1 LDYIREILQHPL
13 FKIFGAII
21 IIALLGA
28 TFVLI
33 FEINA
38 NKDLNSLGDAV
49 WWVLV
54 TMTTVGYGDR
64 VPITPGGR
72 VIGITVMFLGVA
84 LVSLF
89 TATVSSIFVARQIKE
104 GRGLEQIKL
113 KNHLVI
119 CGWNFN
125 GEQILN
131 ELLKHSHKK
140 SEIVL
145 INQLNED
152 AISDILNHFSSL
164 KIKFV
169 HGDYTKEAVLNR
181 ANIASADFAIILPD
195 ISTPLGEK
203 SDERTILAT
212 LSIKAINPKIK
223 VYAHILNREN
233 LSHIKKAKAD
243 DVLLS
248 DAYAGYIMASH
259 ILAPGI
265 PQTIEEL
272 FSEDSKHNLIREEI
286 SQSFIGKTFAELRDF
301 YLNEKNSIPLG
312 IGHETEQMHVIDIL
326 SEDYSYLDEFIKR
339 KFEQAG
345 RGLTNEPGMKIKL
358 NPMHDTILQE
368 KDFII
373 LLKTEIDF
381 GLKNRYRRISSIFK
395 KSIII

>member
-1 LDYIREILQHPL
+1 MEYLKEIIQHPL
-13 FKIFGAII
+13 FKIFSAII
-21 IIALLGA
+21 IIALFGA
-28 TFVLI
+28 TFALM
-33 FEINA
+33 FEVQA
-38 NKDLNSLGDAV
+38 NDGFNSLGDAI

-72 VIGITVMFLGVA
+72 LIGITVMFFGVA

-113 KNHLVI
+113 KNHLII

-131 ELLKHSHKK
+131 TLLKHSKK
-140 SEIVL
+140 NSQIVL
-145 INQLNED
+145 INQLSEN
-152 AISDILNHFSSL
+152 AISDVLNYFSAL
-164 KIKFV
+164 KIKYV
-169 HGDYTKEAVLNR
+169 HGDYTKETVLNR
-181 ANIASADFAIILPD
+181 ANISGAESAIVLPD
-195 ISTPLGEK
+195 FSTSLGDK

-212 LSIKAINPKIK
+212 LSIKSINPKIK

-233 LSHIKKAKAD
+233 LSHIRKAKVD

-272 FSEDSKHNLIREEI
+272 FSEDSNHSLIREEI
-286 SQSFIGKTFAELRDF
+286 APFFVGKTFLELREHYF
-301 YLNEKNSIPLG
+301 QQNQSIPLG
-312 IGHETEQMHVIDIL
+312 IGHETEQVDIIDIL

-345 RGLTNEPGMKIKL
+345 RGLTNEPGIKIKL
-358 NPMHDTILQE
+358 NPKEDTVLQN
-368 KDFII
+368 KDFVI
-373 LLKTEIDF
+373 LLNTENEI
-381 GLKNRYRRISSIFK
+381 G
-395 KSIII
+395 

>member
-1 LDYIREILQHPL
+1 MEYFKEVIQHPL
-13 FKIFGAII
+13 FKIFVAII

-28 TFVLI
+28 FLVLL
-33 FEINA
+33 FEVQA
-38 NKDLNSLGDAV
+38 NKDLDSLGDAI

-64 VPITPGGR
+64 VPITIGGR

-131 ELLKHSHKK
+131 TLLKQSKMQ
-140 SEIVL
+140 SQIVL
-145 INQLNED
+145 INQLGED
-152 AISDILNHFSSL
+152 AISDVISHFSAL
-164 KIKFV
+164 KLKFV
-169 HGDYTKEAVLNR
+169 HGDYTKESVLNR
-181 ANIASADFAIILPD
+181 ANISAADMAIILPD
-195 ISTPLGEK
+195 FSASLGEK
-203 SDERTILAT
+203 SDEKTILAT

-223 VYAHILNREN
+223 LYAHIINREN

-243 DVLLS
+243 DVLVS
-248 DAYAGYIMASH
+248 DAYTGYIMAAH
-259 ILAPGI
+259 ILSPGI
-265 PQTIEEL
+265 PQTIDSL
-272 FSEDSKHNLIREEI
+272 FSEDSKHNLVRENI
-286 SQSFIGKTFAELRDF
+286 SQSFVGKTFAELREH
-301 YLNEKNSIPLG
+301 YINKSNSIPLG
-312 IGHETEQMHVIDIL
+312 IGHETEQMHVIDLL
-326 SEDYSYLDEFIKR
+326 SDDYSYLDEFIKR

-345 RGLTNEPGMKIKL
+345 RGLTNEPGMEINI
-358 NPMHDTILQE
+358 NPSADTILQE

-373 LLKTEIDF
+373 LLKSESDL
-381 GLKNRYRRISSIFK
+381 G
-395 KSIII
+395 

>member
-1 LDYIREILQHPL
+1 MEYLKEIIQHPL

-21 IIALLGA
+21 VIALLGA
-28 TFVLI
+28 TFVLV
-33 FEINA
+33 FEVQA
-38 NKDLNSLGDAV
+38 NEDLNSLGDAI

-113 KNHLVI
+113 KNHLII

-125 GEQILN
+125 GEQVLN
-131 ELLKHSHKK
+131 TLLKHSKKK
-140 SEIVL
+140 SQIVL
-145 INQLNED
+145 INQLSED
-152 AISDILNHFSSL
+152 ALSDVLNHFSAL

-181 ANIASADFAIILPD
+181 ANISSAEAAIVLPD
-195 ISTPLGEK
+195 LSAALGDK

-212 LSIKAINPKIK
+212 LSIKTINPKIK

-233 LSHIKKAKAD
+233 LSHIRKAKVD

-248 DAYAGYIMASH
+248 EAYAG
-259 ILAPGI
+259 
-265 PQTIEEL
+265 
-272 FSEDSKHNLIREEI
+272 
-286 SQSFIGKTFAELRDF
+286 
-301 YLNEKNSIPLG
+301 
-312 IGHETEQMHVIDIL
+312 
-326 SEDYSYLDEFIKR
+326 
-339 KFEQAG
+339 
-345 RGLTNEPGMKIKL
+345 
-358 NPMHDTILQE
+358 
-368 KDFII
+368 
-373 LLKTEIDF
+373 
-381 GLKNRYRRISSIFK
+381 
-395 KSIII
+395 

>member
-1 LDYIREILQHPL
+1 LEYFKEIIQHPL

-28 TFVLI
+28 TFVLV
-33 FEINA
+33 FEVQA
-38 NKDLNSLGDAV
+38 NEDLDSLGDAI

-72 VIGITVMFLGVA
+72 VVGITVMFLGVA

-113 KNHLVI
+113 KNHLII

-131 ELLKHSHKK
+131 TLLKHSKHK
-140 SEIVL
+140 SQIVL
-145 INQLNED
+145 INQLSED
-152 AISDILNHFSSL
+152 SISDVLNHFSAL

-181 ANIASADFAIILPD
+181 ANISTADSAIVLPD
-195 ISTPLGEK
+195 FSASLGEK

-233 LSHIKKAKAD
+233 LSHIRKAKVD

-259 ILAPGI
+259 ILSPGI

-272 FSEDSKHNLIREEI
+272 FSEDSQH
-286 SQSFIGKTFAELRDF
+286 S
-301 YLNEKNSIPLG
+301 
-312 IGHETEQMHVIDIL
+312 
-326 SEDYSYLDEFIKR
+326 
-339 KFEQAG
+339 
-345 RGLTNEPGMKIKL
+345 
-358 NPMHDTILQE
+358 
-368 KDFII
+368 
-373 LLKTEIDF
+373 
-381 GLKNRYRRISSIFK
+381 
-395 KSIII
+395 

>member
-1 LDYIREILQHPL
+1 LEYLKEIIQHPL

-21 IIALLGA
+21 VIALLGS

-33 FEINA
+33 FEVQTNE
-38 NKDLNSLGDAV
+38 DLDSMGDAI

-72 VIGITVMFLGVA
+72 AIGITVMFLGVA

-113 KNHLVI
+113 KNHLII

-131 ELLKHSHKK
+131 TLLKHSKNK
-140 SEIVL
+140 SQIVL
-145 INQLNED
+145 INQLGED
-152 AISDILNHFSSL
+152 DISDVLNQFSAL

-169 HGDYTKEAVLNR
+169 HGDYTKESVLNR
-181 ANIASADFAIILPD
+181 ANIASADTAIVLPD
-195 ISTPLGEK
+195 FSATLGEK

-212 LSIKAINPKIK
+212 LSIKTINPKIK
-223 VYAHILNREN
+223 LYAHIINREN
-233 LSHIKKAKAD
+233 LSHLKKAKAD
-243 DVLLS
+243 DVLVS
-248 DAYAGYIMASH
+248 DAYTGFILAAH
-259 ILAPGI
+259 ILSPGI
-265 PQTIEEL
+265 PQTIEAL

-286 SQSFIGKTFAELRDF
+286 NQTYVGKTFADIREH
-301 YLNEKNSIPLG
+301 YLNENESIPLG

-345 RGLTNEPGMKIKL
+345 RGLTNELGMKIKI
-358 NPMHDTILQE
+358 NPAADTVLQD

-373 LLKTEIDF
+373 LLKSESDF
-381 GLKNRYRRISSIFK
+381 G
-395 KSIII
+395 

>member
-1 LDYIREILQHPL
+1 LEYFKEIIQHPL

-21 IIALLGA
+21 VIALLGA
-28 TFVLI
+28 TFELV
-33 FEINA
+33 FEFNV
-38 NKDLNSLGDAV
+38 NEDFNSLGDAV

-72 VIGITVMFLGVA
+72 IIGITVMFLGVA

-113 KNHLVI
+113 KNHLII

-131 ELLKHSHKK
+131 SLLKHSKKK
-140 SEIVL
+140 SQIVL
-145 INQLNED
+145 INQLSED
-152 AISDILNHFSSL
+152 DISDVLNNFSAL
-164 KIKFV
+164 KLKFV
-169 HGDYTKEAVLNR
+169 HGDYTKESVLNR
-181 ANIASADFAIILPD
+181 ANTAIADTAIVLPD
-195 ISTPLGEK
+195 FSTSLGEK

-243 DVLLS
+243 DVLVS
-248 DAYAGYIMASH
+248 DAYTGYIMAAH
-259 ILAPGI
+259 ILSPGI
-265 PQTIEEL
+265 PQTIDEI
-272 FSEDSKHNLIREEI
+272 FSEESEHNLIREEI
-286 SQSFIGKTFAELRDF
+286 NQSFVGKTFAEVREH

-312 IGHETEQMHVIDIL
+312 IGHEKEQMHVIDIL
-326 SEDYSYLDEFIKR
+326 SEDYSYLDDFIKR

-345 RGLTNEPGMKIKL
+345 RGLTNEPGMKIKI
-358 NPMHDTILQE
+358 NPAADTVLQD

-373 LLKTEIDF
+373 LLKSESDL
-381 GLKNRYRRISSIFK
+381 G
-395 KSIII
+395 

>member
-1 LDYIREILQHPL
+1 LEYFKEVIQHPL

-21 IIALLGA
+21 VIALIGA
-28 TFVLI
+28 FLVLI
-33 FEINA
+33 FEVQA
-38 NKDLNSLGDAV
+38 NEDFDSLGDAI

-64 VPITPGGR
+64 VPITTGGR

-131 ELLKHSHKK
+131 TLLKHSKK
-140 SEIVL
+140 QSQIVL
-145 INQLNED
+145 INQLGED
-152 AISDILNHFSSL
+152 AISDVLSHFNALNL
-164 KIKFV
+164 KFV
-169 HGDYTKEAVLNR
+169 HGDYTKESVLNR
-181 ANIASADFAIILPD
+181 ANVSVADTAIILPD
-195 ISTPLGEK
+195 FSASLGEK
-203 SDERTILAT
+203 SDEKTILAT
-212 LSIKAINPKIK
+212 LSIKGINPKIK
-223 VYAHILNREN
+223 LYAHILNREN

-243 DVLLS
+243 DVLVS
-248 DAYAGYIMASH
+248 DAYTGYIMAAH
-259 ILAPGI
+259 ILSPGI
-265 PQTIEEL
+265 PQTIEAL
-272 FSEDSKHNLIREEI
+272 FSDDSKHNLIREDLR
-286 SQSFIGKTFAELRDF
+286 QSNVGKSFAEVRDQ
-301 YLNEKNSIPLG
+301 YLNENNSIPLG

-326 SEDYSYLDEFIKR
+326 SDDYSYLDEFIKR

-345 RGLTNEPGMKIKL
+345 RGLTNEPGMEINI
-358 NPMHDTILQE
+358 NPTGDTILQE

-373 LLKTEIDF
+373 LLKSESDL
-381 GLKNRYRRISSIFK
+381 G
-395 KSIII
+395 

>member
-1 LDYIREILQHPL
+1 MEYLKEILQHPL

-21 IIALLGA
+21 IIAISGA
-28 TFVLI
+28 SLVLY
-33 FEINA
+33 FEVQA
-38 NKDLNSLGDAV
+38 NEDLNSFADAV

-64 VPITPGGR
+64 VPVTSGGR
-72 VIGITVMFLGVA
+72 VIGVSVMFMGVA

-89 TATVSSIFVARQIKE
+89 TATISSIFVARQIKE
-104 GRGLEQIKL
+104 GRGLEQIKF

-131 ELLKHSHKK
+131 TLLKQSKKK
-140 SEIVL
+140 SQIVL
-145 INQLNED
+145 INQLGED
-152 AISDILNHFSSL
+152 AITDVIHHFSAL

-169 HGDYTKEAVLNR
+169 HGDYTRESVLNR
-181 ANIASADFAIILPD
+181 ANISEAATAIILPD
-195 ISTPLGEK
+195 FSTTLGGK

-243 DVLLS
+243 DVLVS
-248 DAYAGYIMASH
+248 DAYTGYIMAAH

-265 PQTIEEL
+265 PQTIAEL
-272 FSEDSKHNLIREEI
+272 FNDDSIHNLVRDELD
-286 SQSFIGKTFAELRDF
+286 SDFIGQTFAEIREHYF
-301 YLNEKNSIPLG
+301 KEENAIALG
-312 IGHETEQMHVIDIL
+312 IGHETEQMHVIDVL
-326 SEDYSYLDEFIKR
+326 SGDYSYLDEFIKR

-345 RGLTNEPGMKIKL
+345 RGLTNEPGMKIKI
-358 NPMHDTILQE
+358 NPAGDTILQE
-368 KDFII
+368 NDFII
-373 LLKTEIDF
+373 LLKTESDL
-381 GLKNRYRRISSIFK
+381 G
-395 KSIII
+395 